1 MHVCGL
7 KVLLGKGWGGE
18 MNERIFCVDLSTND
32 DIEED
37 CNNKLFED
45 ETALFNSSVQSD

>member
-1 MHVCGL
+1 
-7 KVLLGKGWGGE
+7 
-18 MNERIFCVDLSTND
+18 MNERIFFVDLSTND